1 MPSTIF
7 KLLGLTTED
16 YMDHIKVLFKYIF
29 LIMIFFKY
37 RTNLF
42 ILSFLAE
49 LQVQVTLRTL
59 KCVCAISLFIVR
71 DARPV
76 SRRAETL
83 SAVDL

>member
-7 KLLGLTTED
+7 KLLGLTTEY
-16 YMDHIKVLFKYIF
+16 YMDHIIVLFKYIF
-29 LIMIFFKY
+29 LMIFFKY

-59 KCVCAISLFIVR
+59 KCICAISFFTVR

-83 SAVDL
+83 TAVDP

>member
-1 MPSTIF
+1 MSSTIF
-7 KLLGLTTED
+7 KLLGLTTEY
-16 YMDHIKVLFKYIF
+16 YMDHIIVLFKYIF
-29 LIMIFFKY
+29 LMIFFKY
-37 RTNLF
+37 RINLF

-59 KCVCAISLFIVR
+59 KCVCAISLFTVR

-83 SAVDL
+83 TAVDP

>member
-7 KLLGLTTED
+7 KLLGLTTEY
-16 YMDHIKVLFKYIF
+16 YMDHIIVLFKYIF
-29 LIMIFFKY
+29 LMIFFKY
-37 RTNLF
+37 RINLF

-59 KCVCAISLFIVR
+59 KCVCAISLFTVR

-83 SAVDL
+83 TAVDP